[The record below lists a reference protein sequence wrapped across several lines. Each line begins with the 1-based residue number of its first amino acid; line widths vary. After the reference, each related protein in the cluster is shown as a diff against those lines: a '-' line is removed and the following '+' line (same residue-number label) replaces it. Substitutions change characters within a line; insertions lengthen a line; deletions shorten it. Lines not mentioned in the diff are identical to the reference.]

1 MNNEEMPA
9 PIDDDLPAKNSF
21 HTEKTDPGFL
31 VAKGKFFGSEKEQ
44 KDKEKIHVKK
54 LASAIFMACTN
65 HGYATIRTVGPFAS
79 YNASRAIAIA
89 SGYCALK
96 GIELCFN
103 VHFDEGNL
111 GQIRQEGHVE
121 NVNALKYSVK
131 GFREWSEKVDKGKDK
146 GEENG

>member
-9 PIDDDLPAKNSF
+9 PILDDELPIRNSF
-21 HTEKTDPGFL
+21 QTGKTDPGFL
-31 VAKGKFFGSEKEQ
+31 VAKGKFFGTEQEKKE
-44 KDKEKIHVKK
+44 KEKIHVKK
-54 LASAIFMACTN
+54 LASAIFMACVN

-79 YNASRAIAIA
+79 YNASRAIVIA
-89 SGYCALK
+89 SGYCASK

-131 GFREWSEKVDKGKDK
+131 GFKEWTEDLNKEEK
-146 GEENG
+146 NG